1 MRRRRCFYIL
11 AVITFLMILLFNLLT
26 PMLTDDYSYATQ
38 VRRATSVWDL
48 LRQEQYQYMTWNGR
62 SVVHFLLRCFLSLPT
77 PIFKVANSL
86 MFVLLSWLIYD
97 NIPGRKAYDCFVWM
111 FVQAGLWFYAV
122 DFSQTILWETGA
134 CNYLW
139 GTCIILL
146 FMTLL
151 RHHYEKKTGI
161 YPIWN
166 VLLPTSK
173 EAADREKHEMRKS
186 AATGKDSTS
195 FHSALSE
202 KKGVSWIPAAG
213 FFLLGVA
220 AGWCNENTSGGA
232 FLFVLFLLITVKIKK
247 GILLPAGLAAA
258 AGNLLGLLIMVTA
271 PGNTIRASFAEEN
284 HTGLVGMI
292 ARAQKLTL
300 NIQTNFQVLLCVLI
314 VTIVISVLQKKGQG
328 KGYRVIL
335 REMAGQILFAFLFLA
350 TSYALVMTA
359 ETQARAF
366 FGAGIFLLIACIQGI
381 VDICRTECEI
391 GSANTNADIHGIWVR
406 GASWSILLILMLQ
419 LVFTFLKDGTNLGRI
434 YRECAERQ
442 ALVEE
447 AAAQGKQ
454 EVTVAQLRPEFET
467 RFSDAYNSDLQKD
480 PGYWTNVAY
489 EGYFGVVSISAVPR
503 EEWEALQNEETS
515 QNEES
520 LQKEGNLQSEDT
532 ADTEEV
538 QSDEQKKGEQ
548 E

>member
-1 MRRRRCFYIL
+1 MKNETQDRTASRRRRCFYIL
-11 AVITFLMILLFNLLT
+11 AAITFLMILLFNFLT
-26 PMLTDDYSYATQ
+26 PMLTDDYSYAAQ
-38 VRRATSVWDL
+38 VRRATSLWDL

-62 SVVHFLLRCFLSLPT
+62 SVVHFLLRCFLSMPT
-77 PIFKVANSL
+77 PVFKVANSL
-86 MFVLLSWLIYD
+86 MFILLSWLIYD

-111 FVQAGLWFYAV
+111 FVQVGLWFYAV

-151 RHHYEKKTGI
+151 RRHYEKKTGKTDKTDK
-161 YPIWN
+161 N
-166 VLLPTSK
+166 
-173 EAADREKHEMRKS
+173 A
-186 AATGKDSTS
+186 
-195 FHSALSE
+195 
-202 KKGVSWIPAAG
+202 SWMPVIG

-232 FLFVLFLLITVKIKK
+232 FLFVLLLLIAVKIKR
-247 GILLPAGLAAA
+247 GILLPAGLSAA

-271 PGNTIRASFAEEN
+271 PGNAIRASFAEEN

-300 NIQTNFQVLLCVLI
+300 NIQTNFQVLLGVLI
-314 VTIVISVLQKKGQG
+314 VTIVIGVLQKKAQE
-328 KGYRVIL
+328 KGCRVIIE
-335 REMAGQILFAFLFLA
+335 EMAGQFLFAFLFLA

-381 VDICRTECEI
+381 VAVCRAEQSL
-391 GSANTNADIHGIWVR
+391 GSANAIWVR

-419 LVFTFLKDGTNLGRI
+419 LLFTFLKDGTNLGRI

-442 ALVEE
+442 ALVEQ

-454 EVTVAQLRPEFET
+454 EVIVAQLRPDFET
-467 RFSDAYNSDLQKD
+467 RFSDAYNSDLQED

-489 EGYFGVVSISAVPR
+489 EGYFGVESISAVPR
-503 EEWEALQNEETS
+503 EEWEALQS
-515 QNEES
+515 
-520 LQKEGNLQSEDT
+520 GDD
-532 ADTEEV
+532 ADTQEV
-538 QSDEQKKGEQ
+538 QNDEQEKGEQ

>member
-1 MRRRRCFYIL
+1 MKDKALEKADLRRRRCFYIL
-11 AVITFLMILLFNLLT
+11 AVITFLMILLFNFLT
-26 PMLTDDYSYATQ
+26 PMLTDDYSYGTQ
-38 VRRATSVWDL
+38 VRQAKSLWDL
-48 LRQEQYQYMTWNGR
+48 VLQERHQYMTWNGR
-62 SVVHFLLRCFLSLPT
+62 SVVHFLLRCFLCLPV
-77 PIFKVANSL
+77 PVFKVANSL

-97 NIPGRKAYDCFVWM
+97 NIPGHRAYDCFVWM

-151 RHHYEKKTGI
+151 RRHYENKLGAASVWDVLLVAPEKKTEYKNSKSKSGSGNSAFAQQAKKEKARTS
-161 YPIWN
+161 W
-166 VLLPTSK
+166 LP
-173 EAADREKHEMRKS
+173 
-186 AATGKDSTS
+186 
-195 FHSALSE
+195 
-202 KKGVSWIPAAG
+202 VAG

-232 FLFVLFLLITVKIKK
+232 FLFVLFLLMIVKIKK
-247 GILLPAGLAAA
+247 GILLPAGVSAA

-271 PGNTIRASFAEEN
+271 PGNAIRASFAEEN
-284 HTGLVGMI
+284 HSGLVGMI

-300 NIQTNFQVLLCVLI
+300 NIQSNFQVLLCVLI
-314 VTIVISVLQKKGQG
+314 VTLVIGVMQKRGQG
-328 KGYRVIL
+328 KNGRTIL
-335 REMAGQILFAFLFLA
+335 REMAGQLLFTFLFLA

-366 FGAGIFLLIACIQGI
+366 FGAGIFLLIACLQG
-381 VDICRTECEI
+381 VVNICMAEKSLGRAE
-391 GSANTNADIHGIWVR
+391 SIWVR
-406 GASWSILLILMLQ
+406 SASWSILLILMLQ

-442 ALVEE
+442 ACVEE

-454 EVTVAQLRPEFET
+454 EVTVAKLRPEFET
-467 RFSDAYNSDLQKD
+467 RFSDAYNSDLQED

-489 EGYFGVVSISAVPR
+489 EGYFGVESISAVPR
-503 EEWEALQNEETS
+503 EEWDALQSGDDAQSKDASADS
-515 QNEES
+515 Q
-520 LQKEGNLQSEDT
+520 Q
-532 ADTEEV
+532 TEA
-538 QSDEQKKGEQ
+538 QQ
-548 E
+548 

>member
-1 MRRRRCFYIL
+1 MRDKALEKADLRRRRCFYIL
-11 AVITFLMILLFNLLT
+11 AVITFLMILLFNFLT
-26 PMLTDDYSYATQ
+26 PMLTDDYSYGTQ
-38 VRRATSVWDL
+38 VRQAKSLWDL
-48 LRQEQYQYMTWNGR
+48 VLQERHQYMTWNGR
-62 SVVHFLLRCFLSLPT
+62 SVVHFLLRCFLCLPV
-77 PIFKVANSL
+77 PVFKVANSL

-97 NIPGRKAYDCFVWM
+97 NIPGRRAYDCFVWM

-151 RHHYEKKTGI
+151 RRHYENKLGITSAWDVFRMAPEKKTE
-161 YPIWN
+161 YKN
-166 VLLPTSK
+166 SK
-173 EAADREKHEMRKS
+173 SRS
-186 AATGKDSTS
+186 GSGN
-195 FHSALSE
+195 SALAQQAKKE
-202 KKGVSWIPAAG
+202 KRQTSWLPVAG

-232 FLFVLFLLITVKIKK
+232 FLFVLFLLIIVKIKK
-247 GILLPAGLAAA
+247 GILLPAGVSAA

-271 PGNTIRASFAEEN
+271 PGNAIRASFAEEN
-284 HTGLVGMI
+284 HSGLVGMI

-300 NIQTNFQVLLCVLI
+300 NIQSNFQVLLCVLI
-314 VTIVISVLQKKGQG
+314 VTLVIGVMQKRGQG
-328 KGYRVIL
+328 KNGRTIL
-335 REMAGQILFAFLFLA
+335 REMAGQLLFTFLFLA

-366 FGAGIFLLIACIQGI
+366 FGAGIFLLIACLQGI
-381 VDICRTECEI
+381 VNICRVERSLGGAE
-391 GSANTNADIHGIWVR
+391 SIWVR
-406 GASWSILLILMLQ
+406 SASWSILLILMLQ

-442 ALVEE
+442 ACVEE
-447 AAAQGKQ
+447 AVAQGKQ

-467 RFSDAYNSDLQKD
+467 RFSDAYNSDLQED

-489 EGYFGVVSISAVPR
+489 EGYFGVESISAVPR
-503 EEWEALQNEETS
+503 EEWDALQSGDDAQTKDASADS
-515 QNEES
+515 Q
-520 LQKEGNLQSEDT
+520 Q
-532 ADTEEV
+532 TEA
-538 QSDEQKKGEQ
+538 QQ
-548 E
+548 

>member
-11 AVITFLMILLFNLLT
+11 AVIIFLMILLFNLLT

-467 RFSDAYNSDLQKD
+467 RFSDAYNSDLQED

-489 EGYFGVVSISAVPR
+489 EGYFGVESISAVPR
-503 EEWEALQNEETS
+503 EEWEAL

>member
-1 MRRRRCFYIL
+1 MNREVQNKKVQNKEVQDKAAVRRRRCFYIL
-11 AVITFLMILLFNLLT
+11 AAITFLMILLFNFLT
-26 PMLTDDYSYATQ
+26 PMLTDDYSYGTQ
-38 VRRATSVWDL
+38 VRRATSLWDL

-62 SVVHFLLRCFLSLPT
+62 SVVHFLLRCFLSLPV
-77 PIFKVANSL
+77 PVFKVANSL

-139 GTCIILL
+139 GTCIIML

-151 RHHYEKKTGI
+151 RRHYEKQ
-161 YPIWN
+161 
-166 VLLPTSK
+166 
-173 EAADREKHEMRKS
+173 AQ
-186 AATGKDSTS
+186 TGKGSIR
-195 FHSALSE
+195 ALALPM
-202 KKGVSWIPAAG
+202 IG

-232 FLFVLFLLITVKIKK
+232 FLFVLFLLISMKVKK
-247 GILLPAGLAAA
+247 GVVLPTGLAAA

-271 PGNTIRASFAEEN
+271 PGNAIRASFAEEN

-314 VTIVISVLQKKGQG
+314 VTMVIGVMQRKGQG
-328 KGYRVIL
+328 KGCRVIL
-335 REMAGQILFAFLFLA
+335 KEMTGQMLFAFLFLA

-381 VDICRTECEI
+381 VDICRTEQGL
-391 GSANTNADIHGIWVR
+391 GSANAIWVR
-406 GASWSILLILMLQ
+406 CASWSILLILMLQ
-419 LVFTFLKDGTNLGRI
+419 LLFTFLKDGTNLGRI
-434 YRECAERQ
+434 YRECTERQ
-442 ALVEE
+442 ALVEQ
-447 AAAQGKQ
+447 AAANGEQ
-454 EVTVAQLRPEFET
+454 EITVAQLRPEFET
-467 RFSDAYNSDLQKD
+467 RFSDAYNSDLQED

-489 EGYFGVVSISAVPR
+489 EEYFGVASIRAVPR
-503 EEWEALQNEETS
+503 EEWEALQSGEEA
-515 QNEES
+515 
-520 LQKEGNLQSEDT
+520 KEGQNDDQN
-532 ADTEEV
+532 
-538 QSDEQKKGEQ
+538 KGEQ